1 MIYLFI
7 LTALL
12 LVYEDLTKKEV
23 DVRVVLFN
31 LLSMLFTLPLSI
43 SSISI
48 CIFIL
53 CCIKNYKVEYV
64 YILPVA
70 YALFTTHSIILALIV
85 FFASAVYYKKNIPMM
100 PTILAA
106 ILPMIL
112 H

>member
-48 CIFIL
+48 FIFIL

-64 YILPVA
+64 YIMPVL
-70 YALFTTHSIILALIV
+70 YAVLTTHSIILALIV

-106 ILPMIL
+106 ILHMML

>member
-1 MIYLFI
+1 MIYLFM

-64 YILPVA
+64 YVLPVV
-70 YALFTTHSIILALIV
+70 YAVLTTHSIIPMLVV
-85 FFASAVYYKKNIPMM
+85 FFISAVYYKKNIPMM

-106 ILPMIL
+106 ILPVML